1 MAPSF
6 APALHAALAHYGA
19 TESSSHSVL
28 RHVVARLAVASG
40 RQGGRAELRHRLAS
54 GVLRLLMALHRGGLE
69 LDGDDGLRAVLE
81 QLPMISDSAWPFV
94 ADNAMQAR
102 YVLYHQPRFEERER
116 DSSRRVEE
124 LLVAIASGPPS
135 ERTARVEELVRTSHS
150 VSRLLVRATRL
161 TGSPERRLAAA
172 EVMFRRLYEA
182 LGDVEAT
189 LVNGIPMVALH
200 SKERR
205 QSVLGLVA
213 TPALID
219 LCHDALSTALAAGPA
234 TVELLIHPEG
244 VAETVIARQVLALT
258 KALPGAV
265 RVTMVLGDEDAVSP
279 ASVVP
284 QWTFAPGGPGAEELS
299 HLRNLHPE
307 LAERLELWR
316 YSEFHLTRVESH
328 DRLVVFRA
336 RAKSNPKDERLFVVG
351 EVRDVPEGEVLD
363 EAPSALL
370 AFEHAFHEAMRA
382 LREVQARLEVRARYL
397 WNRVTLHVRPVV
409 TVSRAQVRRVA
420 ARLAPYTDG
429 LGLEG
434 VVVRA
439 IHCDSPGGPPSDVK
453 IRFANPTG
461 QGVEFSVA
469 PASTETIHAA
479 SPYELKLRAARAY
492 GVTYPYEVIRLLTE
506 PEHGPR
512 GAFVEYDLQAGAASA
527 SAGPVS
533 RAFGR
538 NVAGVVFG
546 LLTAPT
552 AKVPEGLERVLVLS
566 DPLHRMG
573 ALSEP
578 ECVRLI
584 AAIDLA
590 AARGLCVE
598 WLATSAGALIA
609 MDSGTS
615 SESSDDSD

>member
-1 MAPSF
+1 MAARTSTPH
-6 APALHAALAHYGA
+6 PPR
-19 TESSSHSVL
+19 SSS
-28 RHVVARLAVASG
+28 
-40 RQGGRAELRHRLAS
+40 
-54 GVLRLLMALHRGGLE
+54 
-69 LDGDDGLRAVLE
+69 
-81 QLPMISDSAWPFV
+81 
-94 ADNAMQAR
+94 
-102 YVLYHQPRFEERER
+102 
-116 DSSRRVEE
+116 
-124 LLVAIASGPPS
+124 
-135 ERTARVEELVRTSHS
+135 
-150 VSRLLVRATRL
+150 
-161 TGSPERRLAAA
+161 
-172 EVMFRRLYEA
+172 
-182 LGDVEAT
+182 
-189 LVNGIPMVALH
+189 
-200 SKERR
+200 
-205 QSVLGLVA
+205 
-213 TPALID
+213 
-219 LCHDALSTALAAGPA
+219 
-234 TVELLIHPEG
+234 
-244 VAETVIARQVLALT
+244 
-258 KALPGAV
+258 
-265 RVTMVLGDEDAVSP
+265 
-279 ASVVP
+279 
-284 QWTFAPGGPGAEELS
+284 
-299 HLRNLHPE
+299 
-307 LAERLELWR
+307 
-316 YSEFHLTRVESH
+316 
-328 DRLVVFRA
+328 
-336 RAKSNPKDERLFVVG
+336 
-351 EVRDVPEGEVLD
+351 
-363 EAPSALL
+363 
-370 AFEHAFHEAMRA
+370 
-382 LREVQARLEVRARYL
+382 
-397 WNRVTLHVRPVV
+397 
-409 TVSRAQVRRVA
+409 
-420 ARLAPYTDG
+420 RLAPYTDG

-492 GVTYPYEVIRLLTE
+492 GVTYPYEVIRLLTD

-590 AARGLCVE
+590 AKRGLCVE